1 MAREAAV
8 SPATVSRVLS
18 GAKAVSADL
27 ERRVRAAVERLGYR
41 PNPAAQG
48 LLRGATHTIGMVVP
62 DLSNPYFAEV
72 LKGVTAAAEAADF
85 RTLVSDTG
93 ENAGAEYAA
102 ALELSRWTDGVV
114 LSSPRMTDEDLA
126 ALADRAPRLV
136 CVNRLLPGRNVPAV
150 VVDFEAGM
158 AALCRHLRELG
169 HRRVAYL
176 RGPPR
181 AWSERARQR
190 ALRAAAGPG
199 FEVVQV
205 ACGSGDTDGY
215 RAADAA
221 LAAGATAVV
230 AFSDH
235 VALGVLARLDELGVG
250 VPAEVSLTG
259 FDDTSLSPAGHP
271 AADDRPRPQ
280 AGPRPAGLGVA
291 HRAGP
296 RRRHGRPGP
305 RRPGLHRAAR
315 ALIRLIRRGAA
326 PPPRAAPPGPAR
338 SAAGGRCRAGRSR

>member
-1 MAREAAV
+1 M
-8 SPATVSRVLS
+8 
-18 GAKAVSADL
+18 
-27 ERRVRAAVERLGYR
+27 
-41 PNPAAQG
+41 
-48 LLRGATHTIGMVVP
+48 
-62 DLSNPYFAEV
+62 
-72 LKGVTAAAEAADF
+72 
-85 RTLVSDTG
+85 
-93 ENAGAEYAA
+93 
-102 ALELSRWTDGVV
+102 
-114 LSSPRMTDEDLA
+114 
-126 ALADRAPRLV
+126 
-136 CVNRLLPGRNVPAV
+136 
-150 VVDFEAGM
+150 
-158 AALCRHLRELG
+158 RHLRELG

-280 AGPRPAGLGVA
+280 AGPRR
-291 HRAGP
+291 RAWELLTGP
-296 RRRHGRPGP
+296 GRDVVTVVPD
-305 RRPGLHRAAR
+305 LVVRAST
-315 ALIRLIRRGAA
+315 A
-326 PPPRAAPPGPAR
+326 PPAR
-338 SAAGGRCRAGRSR
+338 